1 MNNISADNYY
11 LSPPYTD
18 HAHFDNVIFV
28 LYGLLHFIALALL
41 FEQTNCIDLIDVCY
55 ILSLTKKI
63 MVPLPHDTC

>member
-28 LYGLLHFIALALL
+28 LYGLLHFILHLHFYLSRQIAL
-41 FEQTNCIDLIDVCY
+41 T
-55 ILSLTKKI
+55 
-63 MVPLPHDTC
+63 